1 MPNLS
6 RSYFKPLLVSVLI
19 HLLIFLLTTIVY
31 KPKKFPIIV
40 DGILADIVVQSNK
53 NKRPSLVHRSIL
65 LPVELPNASYMNNP
79 TRKQLGLHPAKSVN
93 EISSVLPKHIV
104 SDSIS
109 WSTVSDIPLGTN
121 QTDTNTKISGQSPKL
136 VEPVFETSKI
146 QPSVPAFRRSQPY
159 LSLETPSNDLSLMTP
174 ADLALIKIAYHITR
188 IETQKLDLVFV
199 IDASQSMKNDIESVR
214 LHLSRMTDYFEQKGL
229 DFTVGVVAFRNNRGF
244 SIIGWDFEITAQTRS
259 VRKIE
264 KVLGRIKCKGSEKA
278 KDALIK
284 AAKQV
289 KFRAGASRRFI
300 LLTDEYASGQS
311 STREVIEFLKE
322 NQISIDVLGRDDHFQ
337 RTVSQQLNGIWL
349 PISSLRY

>member
-1 MPNLS
+1 MS
-6 RSYFKPLLVSVLI
+6 RSYFKPLLISVLI

-31 KPKKFPIIV
+31 KPKKFPTIV

-53 NKRPSLVHRSIL
+53 NKRLSLVRRPIL
-65 LPVELPNASYMNNP
+65 LPVELPNVSYMDNP
-79 TRKQLGLHPAKSVN
+79 TRKQLGFQSTESVN
-93 EISSVLPKHIV
+93 EISSVLPRHIV
-104 SDSIS
+104 SDNIS
-109 WSTVSDIPLGTN
+109 WSTISDIPLGTN
-121 QTDTNTKISGQSPKL
+121 QANTNTKISGQSSKL
-136 VEPVFETSKI
+136 PEPVSENRKI
-146 QPSVPAFRRSQPY
+146 QPLVPAFRRSQPY
-159 LSLETPSNDLSLMTP
+159 LSLGTSSTDLSLMTP

-244 SIIGWDFEITAQTRS
+244 SIIGWDLEITAQTRS

-264 KVLGRIKCKGSEKA
+264 KVLGRIRCRGSEKA

-284 AAKQV
+284 AAEQV
-289 KFRAGASRRFI
+289 KFRTDASRRFI
-300 LLTDEYASGQS
+300 LVTDEYASGQAS
-311 STREVIEFLKE
+311 AQKVMEILKQK
-322 NQISIDVLGRDDHFQ
+322 QISVDVLGRDDHFQ
-337 RTVSQQLNGIWL
+337 RTISQKSNGIWL

>member
-1 MPNLS
+1 MVDEILA
-6 RSYFKPLLVSVLI
+6 
-19 HLLIFLLTTIVY
+19 H
-31 KPKKFPIIV
+31 IIV
-40 DGILADIVVQSNK
+40 QKDK
-53 NKRPSLVHRSIL
+53 NRRPSLRRSIL
-65 LPVELPNASYMNNP
+65 PSVKTPNFSYMDSP
-79 TRKQLGLHPAKSVN
+79 TQKKSGLQPTKSVN

-104 SDSIS
+104 SDNIS

-121 QTDTNTKISGQSPKL
+121 QANTNIKISGQSSKL
-136 VEPVFETSKI
+136 PEPVFEIRKI
-146 QPSVPAFRRSQPY
+146 QPSVPVFRRNQPY
-159 LSLETPSNDLSLMTP
+159 LSLEKPSSDLSLMTP

-214 LHLSRMTDYFEQKGL
+214 LHLGRMTDHFEQKGL

-244 SIIGWDFEITAQTRS
+244 SLIGWDFEITAQTRS

-289 KFRAGASRRFI
+289 KFRSGASRRFV
-300 LLTDEYASGQS
+300 LVTDEYASGQA
-311 STREVIEFLKE
+311 STQQVMEILKQK
-322 NQISIDVLGRDDHFQ
+322 QISVDVLGRDDRFQ
-337 RTVSQQLNGIWL
+337 QIISQQSNGIWL
-349 PISSLRY
+349 PISSLQY

>member
-1 MPNLS
+1 MDS
-6 RSYFKPLLVSVLI
+6 R
-19 HLLIFLLTTIVY
+19 TQ
-31 KPKKFPIIV
+31 KKS
-40 DGILADIVVQSNK
+40 GLQ
-53 NKRPSLVHRSIL
+53 
-65 LPVELPNASYMNNP
+65 P
-79 TRKQLGLHPAKSVN
+79 TKSVN

-104 SDSIS
+104 SDNIS

-121 QTDTNTKISGQSPKL
+121 QANTNIKISEQSSKL
-136 VEPVFETSKI
+136 PEPVFEIRKI
-146 QPSVPAFRRSQPY
+146 QPSVPVFRRNQPY
-159 LSLETPSNDLSLMTP
+159 LSLEKPSSDLSLMTP

-214 LHLSRMTDYFEQKGL
+214 LHLGRMTDHFEQKGL

-289 KFRAGASRRFI
+289 RFRAGASRRFI

-311 STREVIEFLKE
+311 STREVVEFLKE
-322 NQISIDVLGRDDHFQ
+322 NQINVDVLGRDDHFQ
-337 RTVSQQLNGIWL
+337 RTVSEQLNGIWL